1 MTRINAAAASA
12 TKPMGIMMPT
22 QKQIVAAYTSIV
34 NAHIK
39 DGSLKPLKHAPAG
52 FAKAPSYNIT
62 KPGVMGVSQTV
73 YVIKGEL
80 YLKSQVVA
88 PNAKPHWSK
97 VGPEPMF

>member
-1 MTRINAAAASA
+1 MTQKIKASTA
-12 TKPMGIMMPT
+12 VTTPKGIMMPT
-22 QKQIVAAYTSIV
+22 QKQLVAAYTSIV

-39 DGSLKPLKHAPAG
+39 DGSLKPMKHAPAG

-62 KPGVMGVSQTV
+62 KPGVLGVGQTV

-88 PNAKPHWSK
+88 PNATPHWSK
-97 VGPEPMF
+97 VGPAPMF

>member
-1 MTRINAAAASA
+1 MTKVTAAAATA

-22 QKQIVAAYTSIV
+22 HKQLVATYKSIV

-39 DGSLKPLKHAPAG
+39 DGSLKPLKNAPAG
-52 FAKAPSYNIT
+52 WAKAPSYNIT
-62 KPGVMGVSQTV
+62 DPRMLGSSQTV
-73 YVIKGEL
+73 YVIKNEL

-97 VGPEPMF
+97 VGPAPMF

>member
-1 MTRINAAAASA
+1 MTKINAAATNAA
-12 TKPMGIMMPT
+12 KPMHIMMPT

-34 NAHIK
+34 NARIK
-39 DGSLKPLKHAPAG
+39 GGDLKPMKHAPAG
-52 FAKAPSYNIT
+52 WAKAPSYNIT
-62 KPGVMGVSQTV
+62 APGVMGVGKTV

>member
-1 MTRINAAAASA
+1 MTKIAAAAKPA
-12 TKPMGIMMPT
+12 KPMDIMMPT
-22 QKQIVAAYTSIV
+22 QKQLVAAYTSIV
-34 NAHIK
+34 NGHIK
-39 DGSLKPLKHAPAG
+39 DGSLKPMKHAPAG

-62 KPGVMGVSQTV
+62 KPGVLGVGQTV

-97 VGPEPMF
+97 VGPAPMF